1 MVSEAPH
8 GAPGASGPRAP
19 LPEARGAAAWPDDA
33 LPLRLALARGS
44 LGIELNRPERVGP
57 LQVRELALS
66 LPDLRYPL
74 DLSKGVKQFRSRRGQ
89 LQRLVLSLPL
99 AALAE
104 WLEGCLGEHLGEPLL
119 GARLW
124 VIDAEE
130 SPGSRRE
137 PSKGAREEPSEE
149 PSSAPLGV
157 GVGLFSASRSLA
169 FDLWW
174 CAPEGPR
181 LVLER
186 PRAVGVELSALA
198 ASLRAVD
205 RLISGLEAE
214 VGGAPRIAVRKGR
227 IIELGEIA
235 GALCRRILPSY
246 GCRAP
251 ATDGVKVMGLEVR
264 EGSLELAFDV
274 DHELPGAPRA
284 VLLALE
290 AAYRLRAADDLLAIG
305 DDVGARHALLDA
317 LADVPGLTSAAH
329 TLAALDAPVPGRQE
343 AALATL
349 EDAGGAEQAGP
360 LGALTL
366 VSGGHIER
374 AREALVMTGAA
385 EPFGPLA
392 AQLFCRAAQL
402 AEHPTARVM
411 CLDRAVARAPQ
422 LASARWLRFEDRVRR
437 GDLEGAVADAQH
449 LEAASVGPS
458 ARHGV
463 CLRAGRRLA
472 EGGYTDAARRF
483 LERALRYAPDDPA
496 ARAALGRLFAT
507 LGMKSRAVTLLQS
520 ALHSDQPPGEGGESD
535 PGELLLDLARLL
547 GDSLDDLPRAI
558 GRLRQ
563 ISARS
568 PRAIEGRALEAEY
581 CERLGDLTGASR
593 AYARVREAVELGW
606 ARRRDALRALRRGA
620 EFEERRGEL
629 AMAERHLY
637 AALSLAPSDPD
648 LRDAYRRVAAL
659 SSGRRDPAPGAP
671 QGTVEG
677 SGAQVE

>member
-8 GAPGASGPRAP
+8 GALGASGPRAP
-19 LPEARGAAAWPDDA
+19 VPEVRGAVASPDDA

-44 LGIELNRPERVGP
+44 LGIELNRPEGVGP
-57 LQVRELALS
+57 LEVRELAFS

-74 DLSKGVKQFRSRRGQ
+74 DLSKGVKQFRSRRGR
-89 LQRLVLSLPL
+89 LQRLVLVLPL
-99 AALAE
+99 AALAA
-104 WLEGCLGEHLGEPLL
+104 WLERCLQEHLGEPLL

-124 VIDAEE
+124 IIDPEDA
-130 SPGSRRE
+130 SPSTE
-137 PSKGAREEPSEE
+137 A
-149 PSSAPLGV
+149 ATHVPLGIGV
-157 GVGLFSASRSLA
+157 GVFSASRSLA

-186 PRAVGVELSALA
+186 PRAVGLELSALA

-205 RLISGLEAE
+205 RLLTDLAE
-214 VGGAPRIAVRKGR
+214 GTSPRIAVRKGR
-227 IIELGEIA
+227 LIEVGDVA
-235 GALCRRILPSY
+235 GALCRRLLPSY
-246 GCRAP
+246 GWRVP
-251 ATDGVKVMGLEVR
+251 ATDGVRAVGLEVR
-264 EGSLELAFDV
+264 EGNVELAFDV
-274 DHELPGAPRA
+274 DQEPVEAPRE

-290 AAYRLRAADDLLAIG
+290 AAYRLRAADDLLA
-305 DDVGARHALLDA
+305 VGKDAEARQALLEV

-329 TLAALDAPVPGRQE
+329 ALAGLDAPVPGRQE

-366 VSGGHIER
+366 VSAGHVER
-374 AREALVMTGAA
+374 AREALMRAGAA

-392 AQLFCRAAQL
+392 AQLYCRGAQL
-402 AEHPTARVM
+402 AEHPTARLL
-411 CLDRAVARAPQ
+411 CLDRAVARAPT

-483 LERALRYAPDDPA
+483 LEKALRYAPDDPA
-496 ARAALGRLFAT
+496 ARAALGRLFAS

-520 ALHSDQPPGEGGESD
+520 ALHADPALEGEADAGD
-535 PGELLLDLARLL
+535 LLLDLARLL
-547 GDSLDDLPRAI
+547 GDGLDDLPRAI

-606 ARRRDALRALRRGA
+606 ARHRDALLALRRGA
-620 EFEERRGEL
+620 EFEERRGEI

-637 AALSLAPSDPD
+637 AALSLAPSDPE

-659 SSGRRDPAPGAP
+659 SSGRRESPSTEPRGTPA
-671 QGTVEG
+671 G
-677 SGAQVE
+677 SGAQIE